1 MVISVVGPR
10 VAAPVELP
18 GWLDQLW
25 DNPPSMEIAPT
36 APLRAS
42 LDALADTLEGFA
54 FRLPGPAQ
62 PSREDERTEV
72 AWSIREYL
80 IPRFGDLEAPVL
92 AVVLG
97 STGSGK
103 STLVNSLAQALVSE
117 VGALRPTTRAPV
129 IWTRHPERY
138 QDRYQDQFLTGY
150 STRPNAERP
159 LRVVAGEDRLLE
171 NLSVLDAPDFD
182 SVVEENRDMA
192 EDLLAVAD
200 LCVFVTTAQRYADAV
215 PWDFLRQAHRR
226 GLPLLFVV
234 NRLPP
239 DQEARRQILSDYS
252 RRLAAHEVLLEDD
265 PGLLFAISEQETDPD
280 HGGLPAATVARIRE
294 ELSLLSDPGVRR
306 QLIRQSTE
314 GAVAEVIQQSRKLAG
329 TVEEEA
335 GEVEALRQVARLA
348 YRSQMDEVSR
358 LLHKGA
364 LIRGEV
370 VARWQEFV
378 GTGDLLKSLSSGV
391 ATLRRWGR
399 TVLGGA
405 APVEEVG
412 EEARTEL
419 VAAVVRR
426 ADLGAREA
434 AAAWERDPAGKVLL
448 AGAALPL
455 PPPEGRGPSPHS
467 ASLWRHDPQTPERA
481 QRAFEDW
488 MAEVADLVAELGRG
502 KQRTARLASL
512 GVNAAAVVVLV
523 SVFAHTGGITGAE
536 LGITAGAAAAQQKLL
551 EHFFGSAAAQ
561 SLVEEARRRLHQ
573 ALEGVLMAD
582 AGRFAELAGRVAPV
596 DGLAARIQAQVAE
609 VSKRAG
615 AFYGH

>member
-1 MVISVVGPR
+1 MGISGVRALRPAV
-10 VAAPVELP
+10 
-18 GWLDQLW
+18 W
-25 DNPPSMEIAPT
+25 DNPPSMPEEITPS

-54 FRLPGPAQ
+54 FRLPGPEQ
-62 PSREDERTEV
+62 QSREEERTEV

-80 IPRFGDLEAPVL
+80 IPRLGDLEAPVL

-103 STLVNSLAQALVSE
+103 STLINSLAQAPVSE

-159 LRVVAGEDRLLE
+159 LRVVAGDDRLVE
-171 NLSVLDAPDFD
+171 NLTLLDAPDFD

-215 PWDFLRQAHRR
+215 PWDFLRQARRR

-234 NRLPP
+234 NRLPS

-265 PGLLFAISEQETDPD
+265 PGLLFAISEQETHPD
-280 HGGLPAATVARIRE
+280 HGGLPAAVVARIRE
-294 ELSLLSDPGVRR
+294 ELSLLSDPEVRR

-314 GAVAEVIQQSRKLAG
+314 GAVAEVIQQGRILAG

-335 GEVEALRQVARLA
+335 GEVEALQQAARLA

-358 LLHKGA
+358 LLHKGG

-405 APVEEVG
+405 TPAEEVG

-426 ADLGAREA
+426 ADLGARGA

-448 AGAALPL
+448 APF
-455 PPPEGRGPSPHS
+455 
-467 ASLWRHDPQTPERA
+467 LWRHDPQTPERA

-512 GVNAAAVVVLV
+512 GVNAAALVVLV

-561 SLVEEARRRLHQ
+561 SLVEESRRRLHQ
-573 ALEGVLMAD
+573 VLEGVLMGD
-582 AGRFAELAGRVAPV
+582 AGRFVALAGRVAPV
-596 DGLAARIQAQVAE
+596 DGLAAQIQAQVAE